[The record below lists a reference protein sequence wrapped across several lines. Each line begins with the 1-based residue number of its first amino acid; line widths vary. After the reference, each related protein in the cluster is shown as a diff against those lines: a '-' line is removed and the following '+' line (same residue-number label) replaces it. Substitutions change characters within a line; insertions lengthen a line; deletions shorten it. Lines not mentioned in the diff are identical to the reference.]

1 MLGEQGGEES
11 AELIVED
18 CFIYTAL
25 DTSGWTA
32 KDWMQK
38 TASGVWLG
46 RHGRAHVARNN
57 YILNTRFGINLCAP
71 DCLAE
76 GNVVA
81 NFSADGIRVTR
92 DGQTFQYNVIKN
104 VFVNA
109 RDGDDNHDDG
119 IQTFLFNVGTGTL
132 RNVTLR
138 GNIILAR
145 ESDDMP
151 FPNELQGIGCF
162 DGPLVHFTVEKNVV
176 GVNHWHGITLGDAQG
191 CSILDNVCFSRWSGR
206 ARPWVQLGQKKNQA
220 TGNTVR
226 NNFAHSFDF
235 KADAAVQAESNQE
248 VTEAVFNQRLAELA
262 RDIDQRFG
270 KRHPTTQR
278 PRLESVPARTSL
290 SDPTLRFTPSP
301 KPYVVLRC
309 GPLTAV
315 VVDNQA
321 VDDAVLPGHRA
332 GYSGL
337 GALRHERQPRN
348 LFVSAYAGLNLE
360 SARHARGLCADA
372 TGCR

>member
-1 MLGEQGGEES
+1 MTARLALGLLITATTAGAATFYCDPIKGSPQGDGTS
-11 AELIVED
+11 ARPWRTIHE
-18 CFIYTAL
+18 
-25 DTSGWTA
+25 
-32 KDWMQK
+32 
-38 TASGVWLG
+38 
-46 RHGRAHVARNN
+46 
-57 YILNTRFGINLCAP
+57 
-71 DCLAE
+71 
-76 GNVVA
+76 
-81 NFSADGIRVTR
+81 
-92 DGQTFQYNVIKN
+92 VIKN
-104 VFVNA
+104 VFVNT

-119 IQTFLFNVGTGTL
+119 I
-132 RNVTLR
+132 
-138 GNIILAR
+138 
-145 ESDDMP
+145 
-151 FPNELQGIGCF
+151 
-162 DGPLVHFTVEKNVV
+162 
-176 GVNHWHGITLGDAQG
+176 
-191 CSILDNVCFSRWSGR
+191 
-206 ARPWVQLGQKKNQA
+206 QLGQKKNQA

-235 KADAAVQAESNQE
+235 KADASVQAESNQE

-321 VDDAVLPGHRA
+321 VDDEVLPGHRA

-337 GALRHERQPRN
+337 GALRHERQERN
-348 LFVSAYAGLNLE
+348 LFVPAYAGLNLNC
-360 SARHARGLCADA
+360 HARGLCAGA
-372 TGCR
+372 TGSG